1 MTEFFKKLKLI
12 KPDYLTSFMTL
23 NIEKKKQTFKHKKLK
38 LKKWMDMSD

>member
-1 MTEFFKKLKLI
+1 MTEFLKKLKLI

-23 NIEKKKQTFKHKKLK
+23 NIGKKKIFKHKKLK